1 MNRNLNFLLAGLVL
15 VSGMAMAQNQANPTP
30 SSTDVRGAAGGAAS
44 QTNQL
49 IDKAAKDSAAKQ
61 TPAANAAPLPPAG
74 GTKTAP
80 VPKTKEE
87 EAAMKEVIA
96 KASDPAAFQT
106 AVDDFATKFPESNV
120 RGMLYRQLMLVYEQQ
135 GNADKAYEAG
145 RKALTFDPDDPLT
158 LADSAVYLASHTRD
172 SDLDKDERLAEAKK
186 MANESITNID
196 QLRLSAQAS
205 AEDREKFK
213 KSVLGQAY
221 SGLAMVD
228 QAGKN
233 WASAETNYAK
243 SLEMNPDPATMLR
256 LGFAQRMQNKL
267 ELASATFAKAIE
279 AAKASQADVVAQ
291 IATQQKESVDK
302 QLAKQKATPAAA
314 PAATAAPTATPA
326 ATTAPTTPKQ

>member
-1 MNRNLNFLLAGLVL
+1 MNRNFSLLAGLVL

-49 IDKAAKDSAAKQ
+49 IDRNAKEAATRQ
-61 TPAANAAPLPPAG
+61 TPQANTPPAPPAG

-96 KASDPAAFQT
+96 KAQDPAALQT
-106 AVDDFATKFPESNV
+106 AVDDFAAKFPESNV
-120 RGMLYRQLMLVYEQQ
+120 RGMLYRQLMLVYENQ

-158 LADSAVYLASHTRD
+158 LSDSAVYLASHTHD

-186 MANESITNID
+186 MATEAVTNID

-205 AEDREKFK
+205 AEDRDKFK

-221 SGLAMVD
+221 AGLAMVD
-228 QAGKN
+228 QAQKN

-243 SLEMNPDPATMLR
+243 SAEANPDPATMLR

-279 AAKASQADVVAQ
+279 QAKATQADVVAQ
-291 IATQQKESVDK
+291 IAQQQKESVDK
-302 QLAKQKATPAAA
+302 QLAKQKAAPAAA
-314 PAATAAPTATPA
+314 PAAPAAAPA